1 MKQLGKFFIALCMGV
16 LAMSGVQAQQGKVAH
31 IDVQQ
36 LLADMPEMKAAQ
48 AELKKLQ
55 DVYRADIESSM
66 TELKNKFDQYQQE
79 ASNKTADENKRRADE
94 LAGYERNIQ
103 QAEQTAMQEMQKK
116 QQELFKPISEK
127 AKKAIEKVA
136 AEQGFDYV
144 IDASPGLGLIV
155 ANGKDLLPDVKREL
169 GF

>member
-1 MKQLGKFFIALCMGV
+1 MKQLGKFFLTLFVGV
-16 LAMSGVQAQQGKVAH
+16 LAIAGVQAQDKIAH

-36 LLADMPEMKAAQ
+36 LISEMPEMQAAQ

-66 TELKNKFDQYQQE
+66 TELKNKYQQYQSE
-79 ASNKTADENKRRADE
+79 AGSKTADENKRRADE

-103 QAEQTAMQEMQKK
+103 QAEATAMKEMQKK
-116 QQELFKPISEK
+116 QQELFQPISEK
-127 AKKAIEKVA
+127 AQAAINKVA
-136 AEQGFDYV
+136 SEQGFNYV
-144 IDASPGLGLIV
+144 IDASPGLGLLV
-155 ANGKDLLPDVKREL
+155 ANGKDLLPDVKKEL